1 MNQSNEKPYHLP
13 KDAVWFITGCSS
25 GIGQSLALL
34 IAKSTNRIVA
44 TARNPASLS
53 AIPDGANVLKL
64 ALDVTSTSSIE
75 AALSETLT
83 KFGRIDVVVNNAGY
97 TLVGDTEA
105 AGDEESRALFDTN
118 FWGMVDV
125 AKKALGIM
133 RDQNAKDDGQ
143 QGGVI
148 LNVSSMGGFMG
159 FPGSSF
165 YHASKFAMEGWTE
178 AVAKELPVEWN
189 SKLTLDNVTPIFSV
203 QHTDAQNYPVHL
215 SNIEPGGVK
224 TNYATS
230 SLKKMAEGRHPAYSD
245 PTYPTNALLGYMG
258 KEENRSS
265 WAEPDAIAAAMY
277 RLVSRGQRIP
287 IRVPL
292 GADAYGMIT
301 MDIDSIKK
309 DLDELKEISLGVGEV
324 KQLESINFLKKA

>member
-1 MNQSNEKPYHLP
+1 MNGSNPKPYHLP
-13 KDAVWFITGCSS
+13 TDGVWFITGCSS
-25 GIGQSLALL
+25 GIGQSLARL
-34 IAKSTNRIVA
+34 IAKSPNRIVA

-53 AIPDGANVLKL
+53 AILDGANVLKL

-105 AGDEESRALFDTN
+105 AGNEESRALFDTN

-125 AKKALGIM
+125 AKKAVGIM
-133 RDQNAKDDGQ
+133 RDQNARGDGQ

-189 SKLTLDNVTPIFSV
+189 I
-203 QHTDAQNYPVHL
+203 HL
-215 SNIEPGGVK
+215 CNIEPGGVK

-230 SLKKMAEGRHPAYSD
+230 SLKTMAKGRHPAYAD
-245 PTYPTNALLGYMG
+245 PTHPTNALLGYMG
-258 KEENRSS
+258 KEENRCS

-277 RLVSRGQRIP
+277 RLISRGHRIP

-301 MDIDSIKK
+301 MDIESIKK
-309 DLDELKEISLGVGEV
+309 DLDEFKEISLSVGEA
-324 KQLESINFLKKA
+324 KQLESINFLQKA